1 MSSQPRKVRAAL
13 RKAPLHRRQRLMT
26 APLSPELR
34 EKIGLK
40 RLPVRK
46 GDKVR
51 IVRGNFAG
59 QEGAVVR
66 VNLKRGRIF
75 VDGVTRKRLDGTPRF
90 VPIHPSKVVIV
101 SLDLKDE
108 WRKETIER
116 RAGVVEE
123 VKEAPQEAQKEVRE
137 SGQAG

>member
-13 RKAPLHRRQRLMT
+13 REAPLHKRQKLMT

-34 EKIGLK
+34 DKLGIK

-51 IVRGNFAG
+51 IMRGDFAG
-59 QEGAVVR
+59 QEGTVVK
-66 VNLKRGRIF
+66 VNLRRVRIF
-75 VDGVTRKRLDGTPRF
+75 VDGVTRKKLDGTPRF
-90 VPIHPSKVVIV
+90 VPIHPSKVMIV

-108 WRKETIER
+108 RRKEIIER
-116 RAGVVEE
+116 RAGRVEE
-123 VKEAPQEAQKEVRE
+123 EKETPQEVKE

>member
-13 RKAPLHRRQRLMT
+13 REAPLHKRQKLMT

-34 EKIGLK
+34 DKLGIR

-51 IVRGNFAG
+51 IMRGNFAG
-59 QEGAVVR
+59 QEGTVVK
-66 VNLKRGRIF
+66 VNLRRVRIF
-75 VDGVTRKRLDGTPRF
+75 VDGVTRKKLDGTPRF
-90 VPIHPSKVVIV
+90 VPIHPSKVMIV

-108 WRKETIER
+108 RRKEIIER
-116 RAGVVEE
+116 RAGRVEE
-123 VKEAPQEAQKEVRE
+123 EKETPQEVKE

>member
-13 RKAPLHRRQRLMT
+13 RLAPLHRRQKLVT

-34 EKIGLK
+34 EKLGVK

-51 IVRGNFAG
+51 IVRGDFAG
-59 QEGAVVR
+59 QEGAVVK
-66 VNLKRGRIF
+66 VNLRRARIF

-90 VPIHPSKVVIV
+90 VPIHPSKVVII

-108 WRKETIER
+108 RRKEIIER
-116 RAGVVEE
+116 KTGRAVELEEKQE
-123 VKEAPQEAQKEVRE
+123 VKEG
-137 SGQAG
+137 GQAG